1 MFRSV
6 VFLCLFAL
14 IPAGRAATF
23 TMEGAVSHA
32 LKHNPDLAAV
42 RLGIEQARGRLLQSG
57 RLSNPEVEAEAM
69 PHVKGR
75 EFSVSVGFVQ
85 KFPLTNRLR
94 LEKAV
99 SSAEVAAAEA
109 EVMAEERKV
118 AAAVRTVAVKWLSLE
133 ASKALKE
140 RQIANSR
147 DLATAAQK
155 VALAGEGSSVEATQF
170 ELEAQQ
176 LSLDLLQLDSEKA
189 GLTGEVRPL
198 LGLSGTEAVGFTG
211 SLPEPASAAGSSAD
225 LAARGEYQAAQAK
238 IEVANREIALAR
250 AEKWEDIG
258 VGLTAQVERSEDAPE
273 GLKTEGFVG
282 VKFSLPLPWWNK
294 NEGKIQAAEAG
305 AKKAEKEAES
315 VANQIRSDVQATAA
329 EMAAARRIVDET
341 ASRLLPKAK
350 QIEDVILGY
359 YRQAQPGTQLADVL
373 RARDRR
379 LALEQARLDALKT
392 YHLACVRHQ
401 AALGR

>member
-1 MFRSV
+1 MKATSRFTLSSSEFTRV
-6 VFLCLFAL
+6 IACAL
-14 IPAGRAATF
+14 QVYTP
-23 TMEGAVSHA
+23 
-32 LKHNPDLAAV
+32 
-42 RLGIEQARGRLLQSG
+42 
-57 RLSNPEVEAEAM
+57 
-69 PHVKGR
+69 
-75 EFSVSVGFVQ
+75 
-85 KFPLTNRLR
+85 
-94 LEKAV
+94 
-99 SSAEVAAAEA
+99 SSSS
-109 EVMAEERKV
+109 
-118 AAAVRTVAVKWLSLE
+118 T
-133 ASKALKE
+133 
-140 RQIANSR
+140 
-147 DLATAAQK
+147 AQK
-155 VALAGEGSSVEATQF
+155 VASKH
-170 ELEAQQ
+170 
-176 LSLDLLQLDSEKA
+176 SEKA
-189 GLTGEVRPL
+189 GLTGEVSPL

-379 LALEQARLDALKT
+379 LAPEPARLDALKT